1 VAGNPLCPAVP
12 EPCSDCCAQTG
23 AAHTRCLL
31 SPLASLAFP
40 RCACAHWGGAGQ
52 GWREAYT
59 YNVSPRIPKL
69 ALICSSHT
77 TVKMVSRREPGVG
90 GRHALPSILE
100 VLQQGQ
106 DALLLGLPELRAPA
120 ISNVLCV
127 L

>member
-1 VAGNPLCPAVP
+1 
-12 EPCSDCCAQTG
+12 
-23 AAHTRCLL
+23 
-31 SPLASLAFP
+31 
-40 RCACAHWGGAGQ
+40 
-52 GWREAYT
+52 
-59 YNVSPRIPKL
+59 
-69 ALICSSHT
+69 
-77 TVKMVSRREPGVG
+77 MVSRREPGVG